1 LEQDGANGGLEL
13 SADPV
18 VAGVLLRTAALVA
31 GLALVAEQRHGGG
44 SSLALSAAAVSAS
57 AVRGSV
63 GCGPSIPSAGRCRG
77 AARRRWS
84 RLWGEIGDG
93 RRPAAVGPSGAP
105 GIGVVGA
112 RVVGLNG
119 ALRF

>member
-1 LEQDGANGGLEL
+1 VPGRACLEQGGANGGLEL

-31 GLALVAEQRHGGG
+31 GLALVAEQPRGGG

-63 GCGPSIPSAGRCRG
+63 S
-77 AARRRWS
+77 
-84 RLWGEIGDG
+84 
-93 RRPAAVGPSGAP
+93 
-105 GIGVVGA
+105 
-112 RVVGLNG
+112 
-119 ALRF
+119 